1 MPQGNQWNF
10 DIYFQQIMNEMTTAS
25 AGIGGTATDL
35 ASSSD
40 FYAQGDARNLFGSG
54 APFTKKKKKKKK
66 KKVTEKKRIPII
78 RRPRIA
84 M

>member
-1 MPQGNQWNF
+1 MPQKNQWNF
-10 DIYFQQIMNEMTTAS
+10 DIYFQQIMNEMSTAS
-25 AGIGGTATDL
+25 VGIGGTATDL

-40 FYAQGDARNLFGSG
+40 FYAPGSARIPTILG
-54 APFTKKKKKKKK
+54 AKKVKKKKIS
-66 KKVTEKKRIPII
+66 EKKRIPII

>member
-1 MPQGNQWNF
+1 MPQKNQWNF
-10 DIYFQQIMNEMTTAS
+10 DIYFQQIMNEMSTAS
-25 AGIGGTATDL
+25 VGIGGTATDL

-40 FYAQGDARNLFGSG
+40 FYAPGSARIPTILG
-54 APFTKKKKKKKK
+54 AKKVKKKKKKKLS
-66 KKVTEKKRIPII
+66 EKKRIPII

>member
-1 MPQGNQWNF
+1 MLQKNQWNF

-25 AGIGGTATDL
+25 IGIGGTATDL

-40 FYAQGDARNLFGSG
+40 FYAPGDARNLFGSG
-54 APFTKKKKKKKK
+54 APFTKKKRKKK

>member
-1 MPQGNQWNF
+1 MPQKNQWNF
-10 DIYFQQIMNEMTTAS
+10 DIYFQQIMNEMTAAS
-25 AGIGGTATDL
+25 VGMGGTATNL

-40 FYAQGDARNLFGSG
+40 FYAPGDARLPTILG
-54 APFTKKKKKKKK
+54 AKKVKKKKKKKIS
-66 KKVTEKKRIPII
+66 EKKRIPII